1 MRRRAN
7 LTDVITRLFK
17 KHAMWLSESVHNN
30 LVLGYHHESI
40 TGGRNAKRRATK
52 MWWYDGFR
60 AGLFGIQVPVFRH
73 AESCVSSIFNG
84 VDVGRASRALSM
96 DGAKNHSTTW
106 RTGSSACLMVGQEAT
121 I

>member
-52 MWWYDGFR
+52 MWRYDGFR
-60 AGLFGIQVPVFRH
+60 ARLFGIQEPVFRH
-73 AESCVSSIFNG
+73 AESRVSSIFNG

-96 DGAKNHSTTW
+96 DGRRTTQQHGAQAPALVS
-106 RTGSSACLMVGQEAT
+106 RLDKEAT